1 MMTPTYNRDGYNAR
15 QRRHK
20 RRTRGNFATMGTSH
34 EAPPEISPMGRG
46 SLLRQFKQAAREFF
60 RVDKI
65 TGAKARPESLK

>member
-1 MMTPTYNRDGYNAR
+1 
-15 QRRHK
+15 
-20 RRTRGNFATMGTSH
+20 MGTSH